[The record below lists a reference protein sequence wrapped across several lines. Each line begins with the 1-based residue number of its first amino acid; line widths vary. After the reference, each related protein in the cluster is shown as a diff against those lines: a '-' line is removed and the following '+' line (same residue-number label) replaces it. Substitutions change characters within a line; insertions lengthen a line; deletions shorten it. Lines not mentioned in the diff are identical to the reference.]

1 MPKTVLA
8 ESEMSKAERTR
19 AILITGAASGIGRAT
34 ALHFASKGWLIGAAD
49 ANAEGLASLVGD
61 IGNRA
66 IPLELDVS
74 DRDAFGLAAIRFG
87 AATGGTLDILFNNAG
102 IGLASGPFEQTRFE
116 DVEKAISVNLLG
128 VMAGI
133 HACFGLLKA
142 TPNALCINTSSASA
156 IFGLPNIAVYS
167 ASKGAVKTL
176 TEALSIEFAGH
187 DIRVADI
194 LPGLVATPLISS
206 TAQSK
211 HDGPFRVIQPEAIAE
226 IVWTAYGSDK
236 IHWYAPDD
244 LQDLALAAVTGPESM
259 RKTIADKVGAYAWLN
274 R

>member
-1 MPKTVLA
+1 
-8 ESEMSKAERTR
+8 MSKAERPR
-19 AILITGAASGIGRAT
+19 AIFITGAASGIGRAT

-49 ANAEGLASLVGD
+49 ANAEALARLVGD

-74 DRDAFGLAAIRFG
+74 DREAFGLAAMRFG
-87 AATGGTLDILFNNAG
+87 AATGGCLDILFNNAG
-102 IGLASGPFEQTRFE
+102 IGLAGGPFEQTRFE
-116 DVEKAISVNLLG
+116 DVEKAIRVNLLG

-133 HACFGLLKA
+133 HACFSLLKA
-142 TPNALCINTSSASA
+142 TPNALCVNTSSASA
-156 IFGLPNIAVYS
+156 IFGMPNIAVYS
-167 ASKGAVKTL
+167 AGKGAVQTL
-176 TEALSIEFAGH
+176 TEALSIEFAEH

-211 HDGPFRVIQPEAIAE
+211 HEGPFRVIQPEVIAE
-226 IVWTAYGSDK
+226 IVWAAYGADR

-244 LQDLALAAVTGPESM
+244 LEALAVEAASDPQTM
-259 RKTIADKVGAYAWLN
+259 RKAIADKTGAYAWLN